1 MLEASVIQLAGAF
14 SLQVKN
20 AAINIREEARSLHF
34 KIWDL
39 SGGSMSQERAEE
51 EQKKFRRK
59 RRSVMSAN
67 TAVIE
72 ELHQAIV
79 EQRNMEELEGL
90 LWAGVLAYQ
99 NQTFYTLSGLE
110 FSYTVKHK
118 KNGDYSGEL
127 LISRKET
134 SKTLTRSSVML
145 AFHKVLAEMK
155 FKEING
161 AAYLLPPEYRGPKS
175 IGQIFGIS
183 YIFSMF
189 QEFGLIRT
197 NEKKK

>member
-1 MLEASVIQLAGAF
+1 
-14 SLQVKN
+14 
-20 AAINIREEARSLHF
+20 
-34 KIWDL
+34 
-39 SGGSMSQERAEE
+39 MSQERAEE

-99 NQTFYTLSGLE
+99 GKTFYTLSGLE
-110 FSYTVKHK
+110 FSYMVKHK

-145 AFHKVLAEMK
+145 AFHKVLVEMK

-189 QEFGLIRT
+189 LEFGLIRT

>member
-1 MLEASVIQLAGAF
+1 
-14 SLQVKN
+14 
-20 AAINIREEARSLHF
+20 
-34 KIWDL
+34 
-39 SGGSMSQERAEE
+39 
-51 EQKKFRRK
+51 
-59 RRSVMSAN
+59 MSASIQN
-67 TAVIE
+67 IE
-72 ELHQAIV
+72 QLHKGIMEKEEPEILETFLWEAI
-79 EQRNMEELEGL
+79 
-90 LWAGVLAYQ
+90 LAYQ

-161 AAYLLPPEYRGPKS
+161 AAYLLLPEYRGPKS

-189 QEFGLIRT
+189 LEFGLIRT
-197 NEKKK
+197 NEKDKIEKAKAEKVR